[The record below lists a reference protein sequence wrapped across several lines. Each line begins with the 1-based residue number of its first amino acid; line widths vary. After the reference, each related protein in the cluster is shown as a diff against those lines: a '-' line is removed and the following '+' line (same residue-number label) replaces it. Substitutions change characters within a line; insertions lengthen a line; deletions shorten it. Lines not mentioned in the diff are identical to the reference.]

1 VLVHSSVGLSRFNSF
16 ILFAPRSSHFTQRR
30 SSLLTRLR
38 RALAPSRPRPLQAWL
53 HRSGFARFSNSRY
66 SSDPKDIANNFM
78 HLTNVAIQKTA
89 ENYDARSGGK
99 WDIRN
104 LKLYLVR

>member
-1 VLVHSSVGLSRFNSF
+1 
-16 ILFAPRSSHFTQRR
+16 
-30 SSLLTRLR
+30 
-38 RALAPSRPRPLQAWL
+38 
-53 HRSGFARFSNSRY
+53 
-66 SSDPKDIANNFM
+66 M